1 MIDPCVCHPG
11 RGCAVQYAPLLPCND
26 RKDSSHRVL
35 SPMQAKTSDQEG
47 RQARPAERSS
57 RSFYSN
63 SQTEANTKLR
73 LVRTTLPKMI
83 DILFNS
89 FTCDAVPGLV
99 RQPSDLLRATN
110 TNRTNFMAEKSI
122 EEKVKDIIVEQL
134 GVNPEQVTPQA
145 SFIEDLG
152 ADSLDI
158 VELVMAFEEEFGV
171 EVPDEDA
178 EKLQTVGDVIK
189 YIEEKSSKQQ

>member
-1 MIDPCVCHPG
+1 
-11 RGCAVQYAPLLPCND
+11 
-26 RKDSSHRVL
+26 
-35 SPMQAKTSDQEG
+35 
-47 RQARPAERSS
+47 
-57 RSFYSN
+57 
-63 SQTEANTKLR
+63 
-73 LVRTTLPKMI
+73 MI

-89 FTCDAVPGLV
+89 FTCDAVPGLSGSC
-99 RQPSDLLRATN
+99 RTYPRATN
-110 TNRTNFMAEKSI
+110 TTEQIFMAEKSI

-189 YIEEKSSKQQ
+189 YIEEKSSKQ

>member
-1 MIDPCVCHPG
+1 
-11 RGCAVQYAPLLPCND
+11 
-26 RKDSSHRVL
+26 
-35 SPMQAKTSDQEG
+35 MQCPEC
-47 RQARPAERSS
+47 PA
-57 RSFYSN
+57 
-63 SQTEANTKLR
+63 A
-73 LVRTTLPKMI
+73 
-83 DILFNS
+83 
-89 FTCDAVPGLV
+89 AGLN
-99 RQPSDLLRATN
+99 PSATN
-110 TNRTNFMAEKSI
+110 TNLANFMAEKSI

-189 YIEEKSSKQQ
+189 YIEEKSAKQQ

>member
-1 MIDPCVCHPG
+1 MLCPDC
-11 RGCAVQYAPLLPCND
+11 
-26 RKDSSHRVL
+26 
-35 SPMQAKTSDQEG
+35 
-47 RQARPAERSS
+47 PASAG
-57 RSFYSN
+57 F
-63 SQTEANTKLR
+63 K
-73 LVRTTLPKMI
+73 P
-83 DILFNS
+83 
-89 FTCDAVPGLV
+89 
-99 RQPSDLLRATN
+99 RATN
-110 TNRTNFMAEKSI
+110 TNRRNFMAEKSI